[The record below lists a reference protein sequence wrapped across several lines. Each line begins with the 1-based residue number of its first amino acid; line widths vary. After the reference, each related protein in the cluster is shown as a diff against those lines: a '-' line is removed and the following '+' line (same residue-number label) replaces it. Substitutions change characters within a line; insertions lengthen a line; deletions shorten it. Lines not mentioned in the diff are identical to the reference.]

1 MWLSS
6 LETIFRYMKCP
17 EDQKVQCAVFM
28 LTDRGTAWWETTE
41 RMLGGDVSQ
50 ITWQQFKESFYAK
63 FFSASLRDA
72 KRQEFLNLEQG
83 DMTVEQ
89 YDAEFDMLSCF
100 APEMIA
106 TEAARADKF
115 VRGLRLDIQ
124 GLVRAFRPA
133 THADA
138 LRLAVDL
145 SLQERANSSKTAGR
159 GSTSGQKRKAEQ
171 QPVPVPQRNFRP
183 GGEFRS
189 FQQKPFE
196 AGEAARGKPLCTTC
210 GKHHL
215 GRCLFG
221 TMTCF
226 KCRQEGHT
234 ADRCPLRLTGI
245 AQNQGAGAPHQG
257 RVFATNRTEAEKAG
271 TVVTGTLPVL
281 GHYALVLF
289 DSGSS
294 HSFISSAFVSHAR
307 LEVEPLHHVLSVST
321 PSGECMLSK
330 EKVKACQIEIAGHVI
345 EVTLIVLDMLDFD
358 VILGM
363 DWLAANH
370 ASIDCS
376 RKEVTFN
383 PPSMASFKF
392 KGGGSKSLPQV
403 ISAIRASKL
412 LSQGTW
418 GILASVVDTREVD
431 VSLSSEPVVRDYPD
445 VFPEELPG
453 LPPHREVEFAIEL
466 EPGTV
471 SISRAPYRMAPA
483 ELKELK
489 VQFQELLDKG
499 FIRPSVSPW
508 GAPVLF
514 VKKKDGSMR
523 LCIDYRE
530 LNKVTV
536 KNRYP
541 LPRIDDL
548 FDQLQGATVFS
559 KIDLR
564 SGYHQL
570 RIKDED
576 VPKTA
581 FRSRYGHYEFIVM
594 SFGLTNAPAVFM
606 DLMNR
611 VFREFL
617 DTFVIVFIDDI
628 LIYSKTEA
636 EHEEHLRMVLQT
648 LRDNKLY
655 AKFSKCEF
663 WLKQVSFLGHVVSKA
678 GVSVDPAKIEA
689 VTGWTR
695 PSTVSEVRSFL
706 GLAGYYRR
714 FVENFSRIATPLTQL
729 TRKGVPFVWSKAC
742 EDSFQT
748 LKQKLV
754 TAPVLTVPDG
764 SGSFV
769 IYSDASKKGL
779 GCVLMQQ
786 GKVVAY
792 ASRQLKSHEQ
802 NYPTHDLELA
812 AVVFAL
818 KIWRHYLYGEKIQI
832 FTDHK
837 SLKYFFTQ
845 KELNMRQRRWLEL
858 VKDYDCEILYHPG
871 KANMVADA
879 LSRKVSHSAALI
891 TRQAPLHRDLERAEI
906 AVSVGAV
913 TMQLAQL
920 TVQPTL
926 RQRIIDA
933 QSNDPYLVEK
943 RGLAEAGQT
952 AEFSLSSDGGL
963 LFERRL
969 CVPSDSAVKTELLAE
984 AHNSPFSMHPGSTK
998 MYQDLKRVYWWRNMK
1013 REVAEF
1019 VSKCLVCQQVKA
1031 PRQKPVG
1038 LLQPLSIPEWK
1049 WENVSM
1055 DFITGLPRT
1064 LRGFTVIWVVVD
1076 RLTKSAHFVPGKST
1090 YTASKWAQLYMSE
1103 IVRLHGVPVSIVSDR
1118 DARFTSKFWKGL
1130 QTAMGTR
1137 LDFSTAFHPQTDGQT
1152 ERLNQV
1158 LEDML
1163 RACALEFP
1171 GSWDSHLH
1179 LMEFAYNNSY
1189 QATIGMA
1196 PFEALYGRCCRSP
1209 VCWGEV
1215 GEQRL
1220 MGPELVQSTN
1230 EAIQKIRSR
1239 MHTAQSRQKSY
1250 ADVRRKDLEFEI
1262 GDKVFLKVAP
1272 MKGVLLFERKGKLSP
1287 RFVWPFEI
1295 LERIGPVAYRLALP
1309 LSLSTVHDVFHVSM
1323 LRKYVPDPSHVVDYE
1338 PLEIDENLS
1347 YVEQPVEVLAREV
1360 KTLRNKQIL
1369 LVKVLWRN
1377 HRVEEATWEREDD
1390 MRSRYPELFEK

>member
-1 MWLSS
+1 
-6 LETIFRYMKCP
+6 
-17 EDQKVQCAVFM
+17 
-28 LTDRGTAWWETTE
+28 
-41 RMLGGDVSQ
+41 
-50 ITWQQFKESFYAK
+50 
-63 FFSASLRDA
+63 
-72 KRQEFLNLEQG
+72 
-83 DMTVEQ
+83 
-89 YDAEFDMLSCF
+89 
-100 APEMIA
+100 MIA

-124 GLVRAFRPA
+124 GLVRAFRPS

-145 SLQERANSSKTAGR
+145 SLQERANSSKVAGR
-159 GSTSGQKRKAEQ
+159 GSTSGQKKKTEQ
-171 QPVPVPQRNFRP
+171 QPNPVPPRNFRP
-183 GGEFRS
+183 GGEFRR

-221 TMTCF
+221 TRTCF

-234 ADRCPLRLTGI
+234 ADRCPMRLTGY

-257 RVFATNRTEAEKAG
+257 KVFATNKTEAERAG
-271 TVVTGTLPVL
+271 TMVTGTLPVL
-281 GHYALVLF
+281 GHYTLVLF

-294 HSFISSAFVSHAR
+294 HSFISSAFVLHAR

-330 EKVKACQIEIAGHVI
+330 EKLKACQIEIAGHVI
-345 EVTLIVLDMLDFD
+345 KVTLLVLDMLDFD

-370 ASIDCS
+370 ANIDCS
-376 RKEVTFN
+376 RKEVAFN
-383 PPSMASFKF
+383 PPSMVSFKF
-392 KGGGSKSLPQV
+392 KGEGSRSLPQV
-403 ISAIRASKL
+403 ISAMRASKL

-418 GILASVVDTREVD
+418 SILASVVDTREVD

-471 SISRAPYRMAPA
+471 PISRAPHRMAPA

-489 VQFQELLDKG
+489 VQLQELLDKG
-499 FIRPSVSPW
+499 FIRPSVSSW

-514 VKKKDGSMR
+514 VKKKDGSMH

-570 RIKDED
+570 RIEDGD

-594 SFGLTNAPAVFM
+594 SFGLTNAPTVFM

-648 LRDNKLY
+648 LQNNKLY
-655 AKFSKCEF
+655 EKFSKCEF

-689 VTGWTR
+689 VTSWTR

-714 FVENFSRIATPLTQL
+714 FVENFSRIAIPLTQL
-729 TRKGVPFVWSKAC
+729 TRKGAPFVWSKTC
-742 EDSFQT
+742 EDSFQN

-764 SGSFV
+764 AGSFV
-769 IYSDASKKGL
+769 IYSNASKKGL

-802 NYPTHDLELA
+802 NYPTHDLELG
-812 AVVFAL
+812 AVVFVL

-871 KANMVADA
+871 KANVVADA

-891 TRQAPLHRDLERAEI
+891 T
-906 AVSVGAV
+906 
-913 TMQLAQL
+913 
-920 TVQPTL
+920 
-926 RQRIIDA
+926 
-933 QSNDPYLVEK
+933 
-943 RGLAEAGQT
+943 
-952 AEFSLSSDGGL
+952 
-963 LFERRL
+963 
-969 CVPSDSAVKTELLAE
+969 
-984 AHNSPFSMHPGSTK
+984 
-998 MYQDLKRVYWWRNMK
+998 
-1013 REVAEF
+1013 
-1019 VSKCLVCQQVKA
+1019 
-1031 PRQKPVG
+1031 
-1038 LLQPLSIPEWK
+1038 
-1049 WENVSM
+1049 
-1055 DFITGLPRT
+1055 
-1064 LRGFTVIWVVVD
+1064 
-1076 RLTKSAHFVPGKST
+1076 
-1090 YTASKWAQLYMSE
+1090 
-1103 IVRLHGVPVSIVSDR
+1103 
-1118 DARFTSKFWKGL
+1118 
-1130 QTAMGTR
+1130 
-1137 LDFSTAFHPQTDGQT
+1137 
-1152 ERLNQV
+1152 
-1158 LEDML
+1158 
-1163 RACALEFP
+1163 
-1171 GSWDSHLH
+1171 
-1179 LMEFAYNNSY
+1179 
-1189 QATIGMA
+1189 
-1196 PFEALYGRCCRSP
+1196 
-1209 VCWGEV
+1209 
-1215 GEQRL
+1215 
-1220 MGPELVQSTN
+1220 
-1230 EAIQKIRSR
+1230 
-1239 MHTAQSRQKSY
+1239 
-1250 ADVRRKDLEFEI
+1250 
-1262 GDKVFLKVAP
+1262 
-1272 MKGVLLFERKGKLSP
+1272 
-1287 RFVWPFEI
+1287 
-1295 LERIGPVAYRLALP
+1295 
-1309 LSLSTVHDVFHVSM
+1309 
-1323 LRKYVPDPSHVVDYE
+1323 
-1338 PLEIDENLS
+1338 
-1347 YVEQPVEVLAREV
+1347 
-1360 KTLRNKQIL
+1360 
-1369 LVKVLWRN
+1369 
-1377 HRVEEATWEREDD
+1377 
-1390 MRSRYPELFEK
+1390 